1 MKECQKKK
9 KERSQDETAHENKDC
24 HSFGVECRRRCQI
37 SLETSLCCVYTHE
50 LLDLYVRS

>member
-1 MKECQKKK
+1 MKECQK
-9 KERSQDETAHENKDC
+9 KERSQDETGHENKDC

-37 SLETSLCCVYTHE
+37 SLETSKPLSVVYTHE